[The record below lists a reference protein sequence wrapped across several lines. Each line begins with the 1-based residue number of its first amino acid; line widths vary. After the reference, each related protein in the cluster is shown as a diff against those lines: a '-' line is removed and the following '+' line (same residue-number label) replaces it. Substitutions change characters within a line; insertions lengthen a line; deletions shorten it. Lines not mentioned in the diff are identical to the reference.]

1 MSGNRRTNRRE
12 ILKNTAAF
20 GTASATGLV
29 GVSTASANKA
39 TVDIDSL
46 LARTEVESIVREI
59 PGLELQ
65 SDDTTVLENES
76 VIVLIPANYGS
87 LVVTDSENG
96 RTAAFYFEEGVPAL
110 DADWPKGTHAR
121 LRATADD
128 PEPLFQRTTTDEE
141 MHRYL
146 VSIGASDLRTDD
158 VHVSVTPETDEIDVT
173 HINSDER
180 VMNVIRAQIPDS
192 NAEKARGTLSKASGS
207 GPGAEIIERERYGTG
222 RSADGSGGVQVASMG
237 GCGGCGDDIA
247 LDVLYCLNQVKNCG
261 LCTIGSPAPPVA
273 VACWLIVCFG
283 VSSAD
288 GVSAVLDDVNIPGC
302 TNLAGCAVD
311 CFIEEWK
318 ELW

>member
-1 MSGNRRTNRRE
+1 MSENGRTNRRE
-12 ILKNTAAF
+12 LLKNTAAF

-87 LVVTDSENG
+87 LFVTDSENG
-96 RTAAFYFEEGVPAL
+96 RTAAFYFEERVPAL

-158 VHVSVTPETDEIDVT
+158 VHMSVTPETDEIDVT
-173 HINSDER
+173 HI
-180 VMNVIRAQIPDS
+180 
-192 NAEKARGTLSKASGS
+192 
-207 GPGAEIIERERYGTG
+207 Y
-222 RSADGSGGVQVASMG
+222 AD
-237 GCGGCGDDIA
+237 
-247 LDVLYCLNQVKNCG
+247 
-261 LCTIGSPAPPVA
+261 
-273 VACWLIVCFG
+273 
-283 VSSAD
+283 
-288 GVSAVLDDVNIPGC
+288 
-302 TNLAGCAVD
+302 
-311 CFIEEWK
+311 
-318 ELW
+318 